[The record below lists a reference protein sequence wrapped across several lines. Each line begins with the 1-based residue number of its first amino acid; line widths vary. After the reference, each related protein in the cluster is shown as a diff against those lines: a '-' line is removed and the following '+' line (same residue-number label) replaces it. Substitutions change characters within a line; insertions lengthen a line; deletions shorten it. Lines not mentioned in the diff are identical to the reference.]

1 MGQKVHPVG
10 FRLGYTEE
18 WRSRWFAKRDYAD
31 LLHEDIKLR
40 DMVKERFHHAG
51 VSRVDIERAANKL
64 KVDIH
69 TSRPGIVIGRN
80 GAEVDRL
87 KKDIEAKTRREV
99 YVNIQEV
106 HRPELDAQ
114 LIAENIALQ
123 LQRRVAFRR
132 AMRRAVETAM
142 RFGAEGIK
150 VRCGGRLGGLEIARA
165 EWYLQ
170 GNLPLRR
177 HRLRI
182 RREPHDVRPDRRQG
196 VGVPRSDPRRGPPQ
210 HRYRDHLAVRSPQ
223 G

>member
-10 FRLGYTEE
+10 FRLGYTED
-18 WRSRWFAKRDYAD
+18 WRSRWFAKRDYAE
-31 LLHEDIKLR
+31 LLHEDIALR
-40 DMVKERFHHAG
+40 KMIKSRFHHAG
-51 VSRVDIERAANKL
+51 VSRIEIERAANKL
-64 KVDIH
+64 KIDIH

-80 GAEVDRL
+80 GSEVERL
-87 KKDIEAKTRREV
+87 KKDIEGTTRREV

-132 AMRRAVETAM
+132 AMRRSVESAL

-150 VRCGGRLGGLEIARA
+150 IRCSGRLGGLEIARS

-170 GNLPLRR
+170 GKLPLHTLRADIDYGFAESLTTYGQIGVKVWVYRGQILDLDQKRR
-177 HRLRI
+177 
-182 RREPHDVRPDRRQG
+182 VM
-196 VGVPRSDPRRGPPQ
+196 
-210 HRYRDHLAVRSPQ
+210 A
-223 G
+223 

>member
-10 FRLGYTEE
+10 FRLGYTQD

-31 LLHEDIKLR
+31 LLHEDIALR
-40 DMVKERFHHAG
+40 DMIRRRFHHAG
-51 VSRVDIERAANKL
+51 VSRVEIERAANKL

-69 TSRPGIVIGRN
+69 TARPGIVIGRN

-87 KKDIEAKTRREV
+87 KKDIESQTSREV

-150 VRCGGRLGGLEIARA
+150 VRCAGRLGGLEISRS

-170 GNLPLRR
+170 GKLPL
-177 HRLRI
+177 HTLRADI
-182 RREPHDVRPDRRQG
+182 DYGFAESRTTYGQIGVKVWVYRGQIVDVGDRSAR
-196 VGVPRSDPRRGPPQ
+196 
-210 HRYRDHLAVRSPQ
+210 A
-223 G
+223 

>member
-10 FRLGYTEE
+10 FRLGYTED

-31 LLHEDIKLR
+31 LLHEDIELR
-40 DMVKERFHHAG
+40 DMIRTRFHHAG
-51 VSRVDIERAANKL
+51 VSRVEIERAANKL

-87 KKDIEAKTRREV
+87 KKDIEGKTRREV

-170 GNLPLRR
+170 GNLPL
-177 HRLRI
+177 HTLRADI
-182 RREPHDVRPDRRQG
+182 DYGFAESRTTYGQIGVKVWVYRGQILDIEDRAKT
-196 VGVPRSDPRRGPPQ
+196 
-210 HRYRDHLAVRSPQ
+210 L
-223 G
+223 

>member
-10 FRLGYTEE
+10 FRLGYTQD

-31 LLHEDIKLR
+31 LLHEDIALR
-40 DMVKERFHHAG
+40 DMIRRRFHHAG
-51 VSRVDIERAANKL
+51 VSRVEIERAANKL

-69 TSRPGIVIGRN
+69 TARPGIVIGRN

-87 KKDIEAKTRREV
+87 KKDIESQTSREV

-150 VRCGGRLGGLEIARA
+150 VRCAGRLGGLEISRS

-170 GNLPLRR
+170 GKLPL
-177 HRLRI
+177 HTLRADI
-182 RREPHDVRPDRRQG
+182 DYGFAESRTTYGQIGVKVWVYRGQISDVEDRRA
-196 VGVPRSDPRRGPPQ
+196 R
-210 HRYRDHLAVRSPQ
+210 A
-223 G
+223 

>member
-10 FRLGYTEE
+10 FRLGYTQD
-18 WRSRWFAKRDYAD
+18 WRSRWFATRDYAD
-31 LLHEDIKLR
+31 LLHEDIALR
-40 DMVKERFHHAG
+40 DMIRRRFHHAG
-51 VSRVDIERAANKL
+51 VSRVEIERAANKL

-69 TSRPGIVIGRN
+69 TARPGIVIGRN

-87 KKDIEAKTRREV
+87 KKDIETQTSREV

-150 VRCGGRLGGLEIARA
+150 VRCGGRLGGLEISRS

-170 GNLPLRR
+170 GKLPL
-177 HRLRI
+177 HTLRADI
-182 RREPHDVRPDRRQG
+182 DYGFAESRTTYGQIGVKVWVYRGEILDVQDRSAR
-196 VGVPRSDPRRGPPQ
+196 
-210 HRYRDHLAVRSPQ
+210 A
-223 G
+223 

>member
-10 FRLGYTEE
+10 FRLGYTQD
-18 WRSRWFAKRDYAD
+18 WRSRWFATRDYAD
-31 LLHEDIKLR
+31 LLHEDIELR
-40 DMVKERFHHAG
+40 EMIRRRFHHAG
-51 VSRVDIERAANKL
+51 VSRVEIERAANKL

-69 TSRPGIVIGRN
+69 TARPGIVIGRN

-87 KKDIEAKTRREV
+87 KKDIESQTSREV

-150 VRCGGRLGGLEIARA
+150 VRCAGRLGGLEISRS

-170 GNLPLRR
+170 GKLPL
-177 HRLRI
+177 HTLRADI
-182 RREPHDVRPDRRQG
+182 DYGFAESRTTYGQIGVKVWVYRGQILDVADRSAR
-196 VGVPRSDPRRGPPQ
+196 
-210 HRYRDHLAVRSPQ
+210 A
-223 G
+223 

>member
-31 LLHEDIKLR
+31 LLHEDIALR
-40 DMVKERFHHAG
+40 DMVKQRFHHAG
-51 VSRVDIERAANKL
+51 VSRIDIERAANKL
-64 KVDIH
+64 KIDIH

-87 KKDIEAKTRREV
+87 KKDIEQKTRREV

-170 GNLPLRR
+170 GNLPL
-177 HRLRI
+177 HTLRADI
-182 RREPHDVRPDRRQG
+182 DYGFAESRTTYGRIGVKVWVYRGQILDVDDRSA
-196 VGVPRSDPRRGPPQ
+196 P
-210 HRYRDHLAVRSPQ
+210 ATI
-223 G
+223 

>member
-1 MGQKVHPVG
+1 MGQKVHPIG

-18 WRSRWFAKRDYAD
+18 WRSRWFATRDYGD
-31 LLHEDIKLR
+31 LLHEDIQLR
-40 DMVKERFHHAG
+40 EMIRKRFHHAG
-51 VSRVDIERAANKL
+51 VSRVEIERAANKL

-69 TSRPGIVIGRN
+69 TARPGIVIGRN
-80 GAEVDRL
+80 GSEVDRL
-87 KKDIEAKTRREV
+87 KKDIEASTQREV

-114 LIAENIALQ
+114 LISENIALQ

-150 VRCGGRLGGLEIARA
+150 VRCAGRLGGLEIARV

-170 GNLPLRR
+170 GKLPL
-177 HRLRI
+177 HTLRADI
-182 RREPHDVRPDRRQG
+182 DYGFAESRTTYGQIGVKVWVYRGQILDVEDR
-196 VGVPRSDPRRGPPQ
+196 SAK
-210 HRYRDHLAVRSPQ
+210 L
-223 G
+223 

>member
-10 FRLGYTEE
+10 FRLGYTQD
-18 WRSRWFAKRDYAD
+18 WRSRWFATRDYAD
-31 LLHEDIKLR
+31 LLHEDIALR
-40 DMVKERFHHAG
+40 DMIRRRFHHAG
-51 VSRVDIERAANKL
+51 VSRVEIERAANKL

-69 TSRPGIVIGRN
+69 TARPGIVIGRN

-87 KKDIEAKTRREV
+87 KKDIESQTSREV

-123 LQRRVAFRR
+123 LERRVAFRR

-150 VRCGGRLGGLEIARA
+150 VRCSGRLGGLEISRS

-170 GNLPLRR
+170 GKLPL
-177 HRLRI
+177 HTLRADI
-182 RREPHDVRPDRRQG
+182 DYGFAESHTTYGQIGVKVWVYRGQILDVQDRKAR
-196 VGVPRSDPRRGPPQ
+196 
-210 HRYRDHLAVRSPQ
+210 A
-223 G
+223 

>member
-10 FRLGYTEE
+10 FRLGYTQD
-18 WRSRWFAKRDYAD
+18 WRSRWFATRDYAD
-31 LLHEDIKLR
+31 LLHEDIALR
-40 DMVKERFHHAG
+40 EMIRRRFHHAG
-51 VSRVDIERAANKL
+51 VSRVEIERAANKL

-69 TSRPGIVIGRN
+69 TARPGIVIGRN

-87 KKDIEAKTRREV
+87 KKDIESQTSREV

-150 VRCGGRLGGLEIARA
+150 VRCAGRLGGLEISRS

-170 GNLPLRR
+170 GKLPL
-177 HRLRI
+177 HTLRADI
-182 RREPHDVRPDRRQG
+182 DYGFAESRTTYGQIGVKVWVYRGQILDVEDRRA
-196 VGVPRSDPRRGPPQ
+196 R
-210 HRYRDHLAVRSPQ
+210 A
-223 G
+223 

>member
-1 MGQKVHPVG
+1 MGQKVHPIG

-18 WRSRWFAKRDYAD
+18 WRSRWFATRDYGD
-31 LLHEDIKLR
+31 LLHEDIQLR
-40 DMVKERFHHAG
+40 EMIRKRFHHAG
-51 VSRVDIERAANKL
+51 VSRVEIERAANKL

-69 TSRPGIVIGRN
+69 TARPGIVIGRN
-80 GAEVDRL
+80 GSEVDRL
-87 KKDIEAKTRREV
+87 KKDIEASTRREV

-114 LIAENIALQ
+114 LISENIALQ

-150 VRCGGRLGGLEIARA
+150 VRCAGRLGGLEIARV

-170 GNLPLRR
+170 GKLPL
-177 HRLRI
+177 HTLRADI
-182 RREPHDVRPDRRQG
+182 DYGFAESRTTYGQIGVKVWVYRGQILDVEDR
-196 VGVPRSDPRRGPPQ
+196 SAK
-210 HRYRDHLAVRSPQ
+210 L
-223 G
+223 